1 MQRMKSCNSEF
12 HAVTVNPVHL
22 SADMDFAQHI
32 FYIPPKIVEAIYFF
46 LSRIHFIRSINIYT
60 TVVPFHSQT
69 KKLSVFT
76 HVAMY
81 LCKIIGTKE
90 RV

>member
-12 HAVTVNPVHL
+12 HALTVNTVHL

-32 FYIPPKIVEAIYFF
+32 FYIPPKIGEAIFF
-46 LSRIHFIRSINIYT
+46 LIVHSLGSINIYT
-60 TVVPFHSQT
+60 TDVPFHSQT
-69 KKLSVFT
+69 KKLSLFT
-76 HVAMY
+76 HMAMY
-81 LCKIIGTKE
+81 LCKFVGTKE

>member
-12 HAVTVNPVHL
+12 HALTVNTVHL
-22 SADMDFAQHI
+22 SADMDFALHI
-32 FYIPPKIVEAIYFF
+32 FYIPPKIGEAIFF
-46 LSRIHFIRSINIYT
+46 YT
-60 TVVPFHSQT
+60 TVAPFHSQT

-76 HVAMY
+76 HMAMY
-81 LCKIIGTKE
+81 LCKFIGTKE